1 MSLLLDNELDV
12 DLHSDEFQIDW
23 NPPTSRLNQLMHTKR
38 ADMTFAEMEA
48 LEEEKTR
55 LGLSLES
62 VGVMLL

>member
-1 MSLLLDNELDV
+1 MSLLLGDELDV
-12 DLHSDEFQIDW
+12 DFQVDW
-23 NPPTSRLNQLMHTKR
+23 NPPTPRLCQIMQTKR
-38 ADMTFAEMEA
+38 KDMTFAEMEA